1 MRVLV
6 QRALKAELKINNKL
20 FSSIEKGIVLFVG
33 FTNGD
38 DSTTVLRMSEKIA
51 KMRIFEDENGKTNL
65 NLASVDGQILC
76 VSQFTL
82 YGSLKEGNRPSFTNC
97 LSYESA
103 SCLYELFLEKLKE
116 KGFKVSRGV
125 FGADMKVSLTNDG
138 PFTLMLDDKELF

>member
-6 QRALKAELKINNKL
+6 QRALKAELKIDNKL

-38 DSTTVLRMSEKIA
+38 DSNIISKMSEKIA

-65 NLASVDGQILC
+65 SLASMNGQILC

-97 LSYESA
+97 LSYEKA
-103 SCLYELFLEKLKE
+103 SSLYELFLEKLIE

-125 FGADMKVSLTNDG
+125 FGA
-138 PFTLMLDDKELF
+138 